1 MPCGSKGQCGC
12 LKSSCE
18 GTEICP
24 ACAPPTAGGSA
35 AVKPKAGS
43 DASKDRDATDK
54 GEGPKRKSNGRTGKK
69 NLSSDCVA
77 TLKEWYDKHTDWPYP
92 ATSDKVELAKKTGM
106 QEETVNNWFINARKR
121 LMNAKDREKL
131 VLARPP
137 LPPLPRFHVN
147 YSGNI
152 CPVHTTPQHNTT
164 QHNTWHSPWN
174 G

>member
-1 MPCGSKGQCGC
+1 MPCGSKSHCGC
-12 LKSSCE
+12 LKSSRK
-18 GTEICP
+18 GTEICLE
-24 ACAPPTAGGSA
+24 CAPTAGGAA

-69 NLSSDCVA
+69 NLSSECVA
-77 TLKEWYDKHTDWPYP
+77 VLKEWYDKHTDWPYP

-137 LPPLPRFHVN
+137 LPPLPRFDVN
-147 YSGNI
+147 TLGNI
-152 CPVHTTPQHNTT
+152 CPVHTIPHHTTP